1 MADQLY
7 LSLWFPNFRLETL
20 PVALVSVMRQ
30 FALISGGNQND
41 PQTKRVQAAASYPI
55 SFSEAPAYQR
65 LYVTDDRAE
74 DNQDTSAS
82 IIETAVAEA
91 TEILHDDMA
100 YEFEMKWR
108 LWTPDSGPG
117 SPNYS
122 ADSAVTL
129 DPAGQLDTL
138 WRPHPTTVKF
148 LGFAPQFDDSSFEQN
163 GHIRV
168 DFGLDYPW
176 VLDDE
181 DDLDGD
187 DDTSPRRSH
196 STGEQ
201 DAAEEDNDDEN
212 TKPRSNL
219 LAFNSAGT
227 AAKAEPLSEAAQYI
241 QRNVEM
247 LLAFTLSVEKELRHL
262 EPAALDGIR
271 RAPRRKAHRPSA
283 TPQLARL
290 AQP

>member
-20 PVALVSVMRQ
+20 PAALISVMRQ
-30 FALISGGNQND
+30 FALISGGKQND
-41 PQTKRVQAAASYPI
+41 PQTKRVQAAAAYPI
-55 SFSEAPAYQR
+55 SFSEAPVYQR

-129 DPAGQLDTL
+129 DPAGQLDML
-138 WRPHPTTVKF
+138 WRPHPTTVRF

-181 DDLDGD
+181 ENL
-187 DDTSPRRSH
+187 
-196 STGEQ
+196 
-201 DAAEEDNDDEN
+201 NDDPDEGDGSSRLSHAAADDEDRIDEDEDHEDIED
-212 TKPRSNL
+212 TEPRSNL
-219 LAFNSAGT
+219 LAFTSAGS
-227 AAKAEPLSEAAQYI
+227 AERAEPLSEAAQYI

-247 LLAFTLSVEKELRHL
+247 LLAFTLSVEKNCGISSRLLWTESG
-262 EPAALDGIR
+262 EPLAEKLI
-271 RAPRRKAHRPSA
+271 
-283 TPQLARL
+283 ARL
-290 AQP
+290 QRLN

>member
-20 PVALVSVMRQ
+20 PGALISVMRQ
-30 FALISGGNQND
+30 FALISGG
-41 PQTKRVQAAASYPI
+41 PEGKRVQAAVAYPI

-65 LYVTDDRAE
+65 LYVTDERAE

-108 LWTPDSGPG
+108 LLTPDSGPG

-122 ADSAVTL
+122 ADAALTL

-148 LGFAPQFDDSSFEQN
+148 LGFGPHFDDSSFDQN
-163 GHIRV
+163 GHIRI

-176 VLDDE
+176 VLEDE
-181 DDLDGD
+181 DDTDEEEVVSSRD
-187 DDTSPRRSH
+187 RRR
-196 STGEQ
+196 E
-201 DAAEEDNDDEN
+201 AEDEIDEEEIEADE
-212 TKPRSNL
+212 PRSNL
-219 LAFNSAGT
+219 LAFNSTSRSGESEEAD
-227 AAKAEPLSEAAQYI
+227 KSLSEAAQYI

-247 LLAFTLSVEKELRHL
+247 LLAFTLSVEKHCGISSRLLWTESG
-262 EPAALDGIR
+262 EPLAEKLI
-271 RAPRRKAHRPSA
+271 
-283 TPQLARL
+283 ARL
-290 AQP
+290 QRLN

>member
-20 PVALVSVMRQ
+20 PAALISVMRQ
-30 FALISGGNQND
+30 FTLISGPPKD
-41 PQTKRVQAAASYPI
+41 PQTKRVQAAAAYPI

-122 ADSAVTL
+122 ADSALTL

-148 LGFAPQFDDSSFEQN
+148 LGFGPQFDDSSFEQN

-181 DDLDGD
+181 DS
-187 DDTSPRRSH
+187 TSPD
-196 STGEQ
+196 E
-201 DAAEEDNDDEN
+201 DDEDGEADEDSS
-212 TKPRSNL
+212 SNL
-219 LAFNSAGT
+219 LAFDSASRRGRSP
-227 AAKAEPLSEAAQYI
+227 ESDDGSLSEAAQHI

-247 LLAFTLSVEKELRHL
+247 LLAFTLSVEKHCGISSRLLWTESG
-262 EPAALDGIR
+262 EPLAEKLI
-271 RAPRRKAHRPSA
+271 
-283 TPQLARL
+283 ARL
-290 AQP
+290 QRLN